1 MNINDLTIIVKKKIE
16 KDIKLEHIKIED
28 KTFLH
33 KDHKSHDLKKFHLKL
48 TIKSVELKKMNKID
62 STRKIYSILDEELNK
77 HIHSIQILIC

>member
-16 KDIKLEHIKIED
+16 KDIKLENIKIED